1 MIKQSTLRAFRK
13 YIVRIVFLGKGEVKS
28 KKRFYKLFIIIF
40 FALLFFN
47 IGFNQ
52 FNKLIKFYYYL
63 LFII

>member
-28 KKRFYKLFIIIF
+28 KKRFYKLFIITIF

-47 IGFNQ
+47 IGFNIII
-52 FNKLIKFYYYL
+52 NLIN
-63 LFII
+63 